1 MKAMLIVVLIGTLL
15 AGCSSANTTQA
26 ASTGNRDI
34 ASIATEGRITEEAP
48 TPASGEIIM
57 TVNPTPIVLV
67 PIQGQPPQT
76 TLTPAPGVPA
86 GWQTYANAT
95 LGVQVAYPPD
105 WSMTE
110 QNGETTF
117 TSPQGAVIL
126 LKTVAASSGSNEMR
140 TGNLRCTSR
149 TNANN
154 LTAEIC
160 VDSASFSYS
169 AKFSELPVALITT
182 TRPAGTVFEGM
193 FDSLQICNKIAQ
205 NKQRVPLDQAGTR
218 C

>member
-1 MKAMLIVVLIGTLL
+1 MKAMFIVVLIGTLL
-15 AGCSSANTTQA
+15 AGCSSASPTQA
-26 ASTGNRDI
+26 VSTGNRDI
-34 ASIATEGRITEEAP
+34 ASVATEGRITEEAP
-48 TPASGEIIM
+48 TPAAGGIVM
-57 TVNPTPIVLV
+57 TVNPTPLVLV
-67 PIQGQPPQT
+67 PVQGQPPET
-76 TLTPAPGVPA
+76 SLTPMPGIPA
-86 GWQTYANAT
+86 DWQTYANTT

-117 TSPQGAVIL
+117 TSPQGATIL
-126 LKTVAASSGSNEMR
+126 LKAAAASSAGNEMR

-149 TNANN
+149 ANANN

-182 TRPAGTVFEGM
+182 TRAAGTVFESM
-193 FDSLQICNKIAQ
+193 FNSLQMCNKISQ
-205 NKQRVPLDQAGTR
+205 NKQRVPLDQAGTH

>member
-1 MKAMLIVVLIGTLL
+1 MKTMLIVVLIGTLL
-15 AGCSSANTTQA
+15 AGCSSASATQA
-26 ASTGNRDI
+26 VSTGNRDI
-34 ASIATEGRITEEAP
+34 ASVATEGQITEEAP
-48 TPASGEIIM
+48 TPAPGEVVM
-57 TVNPTPIVLV
+57 TVNPTPLALV
-67 PIQGQPPQT
+67 PIQGQPPET
-76 TLTPAPGVPA
+76 SLTPVPGVPA
-86 GWQTYANAT
+86 DWQTYANAT
-95 LGVQVAYPPD
+95 LGIQVAYPPD

-110 QNGETTF
+110 QNAETTF
-117 TSPQGAVIL
+117 TSPQGATIL
-126 LKTVAASSGSNEMR
+126 LKAVAASSAGNEMR

-182 TRPAGTVFEGM
+182 TRAAGTVFESM
-193 FDSLQICNKIAQ
+193 FNSLQMCNKISQ
-205 NKQRVPLDQAGTR
+205 NKQRVPLDQAGTH

>member
-1 MKAMLIVVLIGTLL
+1 MKALLIVVLIGTLL
-15 AGCSSANTTQA
+15 AGCSSVNTTQA

-48 TPASGEIIM
+48 TPAAGGVVM
-57 TVNPTPIVLV
+57 TVNPTALVLV
-67 PIQGQPPQT
+67 PVQGQPLET
-76 TLTPAPGVPA
+76 TLTPAPAAPA
-86 GWQTYANAT
+86 DWQTYANT
-95 LGVQVAYPPD
+95 SLGVQVAYPPD
-105 WSMTE
+105 WSVTE
-110 QNGETTF
+110 KNGETTF
-117 TSPQGAVIL
+117 TSPEGAAIL
-126 LKTVAASSGSNEMR
+126 LKAVAASSAGNEMR

-182 TRPAGTVFEGM
+182 TRAAGTVFESM
-193 FDSLQICNKIAQ
+193 FNSLQMCNKISQ